1 MTINFIEGPH
11 VSTREGKACLPRE
24 VTVAHT
30 DTHSLAAKA
39 KKTIDKKKKDK
50 YYYNKIIGKE
60 HSTGVGIENSESK
73 KPTKK

>member
-39 KKTIDKKKKDK
+39 KKTIDKKRKKK
-50 YYYNKIIGKE
+50 KKINIITIK
-60 HSTGVGIENSESK
+60 
-73 KPTKK
+73 